1 MKAESLTACPLYSVK
16 KVWYLIFRSRRMFS
30 RSLQISTRNQMPL
43 QRLLDT
49 GLQILHEFLPYV
61 LVYHS
66 MFDINLQT
74 FNTVQAGNLT
84 FIFYTLQKDK
94 KEPVCEETDRQEE
107 INDLSC
113 RRR

>member
-1 MKAESLTACPLYSVK
+1 
-16 KVWYLIFRSRRMFS
+16 MFS
-30 RSLQISTRNQMPL
+30 FI
-43 QRLLDT
+43 
-49 GLQILHEFLPYV
+49 IA
-61 LVYHS
+61 
-66 MFDINLQT
+66 

>member
-1 MKAESLTACPLYSVK
+1 MEAETLTACPLYSVK
-16 KVWYLIFRSRRMFS
+16 KCLVFNIPFTQNV
-30 RSLQISTRNQMPL
+30 LQIPPDQSTFAG
-43 QRLLDT
+43 T
-49 GLQILHEFLPYV
+49 GVGIYNKIVHEFLPYV
-61 LVYHS
+61 LFIIACSTEIYKH
-66 MFDINLQT
+66 

-84 FIFYTLQKDK
+84 FIFLILCKKDK

>member
-1 MKAESLTACPLYSVK
+1 MEAESLTACPFIFCK
-16 KVWYLIFRSRRMFS
+16 KSLVFNIPFTQNV
-30 RSLQISTRNQMPL
+30 LQIPPDQSTFAG
-43 QRLLDT
+43 T
-49 GLQILHEFLPYV
+49 GVGIYNKIVHEFLPYV

-66 MFDINLQT
+66 MFDRNLQT

>member
-1 MKAESLTACPLYSVK
+1 MEAESLTACPLYSVK

-30 RSLQISTRNQMPL
+30 RSLQIRAPL
-43 QRLLDT
+43 PEREL
-49 GLQILHEFLPYV
+49 GFYNKIVHEFLPYV

-66 MFDINLQT
+66 MFDRNLQT

>member
-1 MKAESLTACPLYSVK
+1 MEAESLTACHLYSVK
-16 KVWYLIFRSRRMFS
+16 KSLVFNIPFTQNV
-30 RSLQISTRNQMPL
+30 LQIPPDQSTFAG
-43 QRLLDT
+43 T
-49 GLQILHEFLPYV
+49 GVRIYNKIVHEFLPYV

-66 MFDINLQT
+66 MFDRNLQT